1 MTSWT
6 SRKQA
11 SAQVSIHVAMSS
23 ESYVRRGYKVPTTT
37 CRWAGIASHE
47 RESCLQAGSHRW
59 LDRLPFGH
67 SIRTPGARWPKTNLT
82 PRGRHAAAIKICQHA
97 GRARHVRWWKK
108 RRGKGG
114 LFLFSPTAMSLATGG
129 RVPTSP
135 SSVWGEYLPELRPDP
150 GEVGETKRD
159 LHCLAPHG

>member
-11 SAQVSIHVAMSS
+11 SAQVSIHVARSF
-23 ESYVRRGYKVPTTT
+23 ESYVRLGYKIPTTT

-47 RESCLQAGSHRW
+47 RESCRQAGSHRW

-97 GRARHVRWWKK
+97 GRASTFVGGRKEE
-108 RRGKGG
+108 GKGG
-114 LFLFSPTAMSLATGG
+114 SFSFLRQPCHWRRGDESPHPPPLSGANT
-129 RVPTSP
+129 
-135 SSVWGEYLPELRPDP
+135 
-150 GEVGETKRD
+150 
-159 LHCLAPHG
+159 CQN